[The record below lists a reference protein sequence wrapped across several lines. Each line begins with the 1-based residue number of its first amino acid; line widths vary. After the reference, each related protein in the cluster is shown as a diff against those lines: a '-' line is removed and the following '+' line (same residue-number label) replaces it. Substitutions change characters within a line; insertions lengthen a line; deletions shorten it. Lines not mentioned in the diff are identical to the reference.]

1 MKKRKLVIFDFDG
14 TITNKDSFIDF
25 IKFAQGTFRFYFGL
39 LILSPTIIAYL
50 LSFISN
56 NIAKEKLISHFFKGC
71 DSILFRNIANKYSKE
86 QIDKIVRPKALE
98 KIKWHQDKGHK
109 IVIVSASMECW
120 LSGWCE
126 KNKLELIATK
136 LESENNR
143 LTGKFSTKNCNG
155 IEKVN
160 RIKENY
166 NLEDY
171 EVIYAY
177 GDSKGDNEMLSI
189 ADKKYYKYFE

>member
-1 MKKRKLVIFDFDG
+1 MKISFFDFDG
-14 TITNKDSFIDF
+14 TITTKDSLADF
-25 IKFAQGTFRFYFGL
+25 VKFAVGKQNYYLGL
-39 LILSPTIIAYL
+39 LILSPVLIMYI
-50 LSFISN
+50 FNFVSN
-56 NIAKEKLISHFFKGC
+56 NVAKEKLIYHFFKGC

-86 QIDKIVRPKALE
+86 KIDKIVRPKVLE
-98 KIKWHQDKGHK
+98 KIKWHQHKGHK
-109 IVIVSASMECW
+109 VVIVSASMECW

-136 LESENNR
+136 LEVTNNR
-143 LTGKFSTKNCNG
+143 LTGKFSTKNCYG

-171 EVIYAY
+171 DVIYAY
-177 GDSKGDNEMLSI
+177 GDSKGDKEMLSI